1 MDSRTR
7 EFVRNRAGDLCE
19 YCRLPQSAAP
29 YLRFHI
35 EHIVALQHANDNS
48 RSNLA
53 LACPDCNRHKGPNIA
68 TIFPESDQ
76 LIRLFDPRN
85 DNWFQ
90 HFYVQQGRIEGL
102 SVVGK
107 ATARLLQMN
116 SEDRVVIRLELI
128 EQGLFS

>member
-1 MDSRTR
+1 M
-7 EFVRNRAGDLCE
+7 RNRAGDLCE

-29 YLRFHI
+29 FLRFHI
-35 EHIVALQHANDNS
+35 EHNVALQHSVDNS
-48 RSNLA
+48 LSNLA

-68 TIFPESDQ
+68 TISPEGDQ
-76 LIRLFDPRN
+76 LIRLFDPRK

-102 SVVGK
+102 SVVGE

-116 SEDRVVIRLELI
+116 SEDRADIRLELI